1 MAIFSNFKE
10 ISIKYY
16 GNGDLSG
23 NYFLKAVIDNID
35 SIENNIKYLNSPLN
49 NQTDLY
55 HFLWLLSFK
64 ELVLEIDNYNIDKSL
79 KERIKTID
87 SNLDYSY
94 KRFVQYVNDNY
105 KTVFAKEENI
115 NIRYYELF
123 RMLIELCFKC
133 SNAINKEVFLYLES
147 NYALYLL
154 SDFKFCSNYF
164 KKNISEYKSLF
175 DNLKNTKLFD
185 DKIYVDFF
193 LKQVNID
200 DDFIKDKVQ
209 FICSRTIDYFE
220 SNNINSDNV
229 ELIQLLNVFEEY
241 RELANHYKLSIAN
254 RFNIFKQKLDSILD
268 EFLVKHGQHSQIGPV
283 DLKPGIEILKKNK
296 DPYKFF
302 QLTHSL
308 KNDKYINNLDYIL
321 NLKNNSSTSELF
333 NHVGD
338 YKSNKYPYYKQQSME
353 IYMWVQQRLLNLI
366 MCDEDLYKEFGNFV
380 LTSVKHVENNFF
392 GNRINLSEEI
402 MGSYEVI
409 LNIIGLAKNKD
420 MASPLY
426 KALINGCVM
435 NLCGTIEK
443 IIRNATLEE
452 FKDIMYFDE
461 DSNTLNTL
469 LGYDIKSISGGL
481 KYFLEFYLCKEIN
494 NNIPKAKRPGKNI
507 RNIQM
512 HNHNLKYESTNWADC
527 CNLFYFVVSIVNDLV
542 MLPYNKN

>member
-1 MAIFSNFKE
+1 MAIFSDFKK
-10 ISIKYY
+10 IPVKYY

-64 ELVLEIDNYNIDKSL
+64 ELVLEIDNYNIYESL

-105 KTVFAKEENI
+105 KTVFAKEENL

-133 SNAINKEVFLYLES
+133 SSAINKEVFLYLES

-164 KKNISEYKSLF
+164 KKNVSEYKSLF

-193 LKQVNID
+193 LNQVNIN
-200 DDFIKDKVQ
+200 DDFIKDNVQ

-241 RELANHYKLSIAN
+241 RELANYYKLSIAN
-254 RFNIFKQKLDSILD
+254 RFNIFKQKLDSILE

-283 DLKPGIEILKKNK
+283 DLKPEIEILKKNK

-308 KNDKYINNLDYIL
+308 KNDKYINSLDYIL
-321 NLKNNSSTSELF
+321 NLKNNSSTSESL
-333 NHVGD
+333 NHVSD

-392 GNRINLSEEI
+392 HNRINLSNEI

-409 LNIIGLAKNKD
+409 LNIIGLARNNDVK
-420 MASPLY
+420 SPLY
-426 KALINGCVM
+426 VALINGCVM

-527 CNLFYFVVSIVNDLV
+527 CNLFYFILSIINDLV
-542 MLPYNKN
+542 MLPYNKE

>member
-64 ELVLEIDNYNIDKSL
+64 ELVLEIDNYNIDESL

-94 KRFVQYVNDNY
+94 KRFVQYINDNY

-461 DSNTLNTL
+461 DSNTLNNL

>member
-1 MAIFSNFKE
+1 MAIFSDFKK
-10 ISIKYY
+10 IPVKYY

-35 SIENNIKYLNSPLN
+35 SIENN
-49 NQTDLY
+49 

-64 ELVLEIDNYNIDKSL
+64 ELVLEIDNYNIDESL

-94 KRFVQYVNDNY
+94 KRFVQFVNDNY
-105 KTVFAKEENI
+105 KTAFAKDENI

-123 RMLIELCFKC
+123 RMLIELCFNC

-164 KKNISEYKSLF
+164 KKNISEYKILF

-193 LKQVNID
+193 LKQGNID

-241 RELANHYKLSIAN
+241 RELANYYKLSIAN

-308 KNDKYINNLDYIL
+308 KNDK
-321 NLKNNSSTSELF
+321 
-333 NHVGD
+333 
-338 YKSNKYPYYKQQSME
+338 
-353 IYMWVQQRLLNLI
+353 
-366 MCDEDLYKEFGNFV
+366 
-380 LTSVKHVENNFF
+380 
-392 GNRINLSEEI
+392 
-402 MGSYEVI
+402 
-409 LNIIGLAKNKD
+409 
-420 MASPLY
+420 
-426 KALINGCVM
+426 
-435 NLCGTIEK
+435 
-443 IIRNATLEE
+443 
-452 FKDIMYFDE
+452 
-461 DSNTLNTL
+461 
-469 LGYDIKSISGGL
+469 
-481 KYFLEFYLCKEIN
+481 
-494 NNIPKAKRPGKNI
+494 
-507 RNIQM
+507 
-512 HNHNLKYESTNWADC
+512 
-527 CNLFYFVVSIVNDLV
+527 
-542 MLPYNKN
+542 